1 MRTTLSFAIVHVNG
15 EAVYTGGMAQPV
27 ITPAQARMARAALRL
42 GVRDVSA
49 ASGISAATIVRVERE
64 TVASNVGTLATLR
77 TTFEGLGIVF
87 VGDYGVNLRAT
98 TPVVKKPAAK
108 T

>member
-1 MRTTLSFAIVHVNG
+1 MLSFAVIHVNG
-15 EAVYTGGMAQPV
+15 EAVYTDGMAQPV

-77 TTFEGLGIVF
+77 ATFEGLGIAF
-87 VGDYGVNLRAT
+87 VGDYGVNLRVT
-98 TPVVKKPAAK
+98 SPVVKKPATK